1 MRWRVFPGSSDM
13 SMLSLAAAIVWSG
26 DGPVAATT
34 NVAVAW
40 KWRCSLWLSMPPT
53 NTFDRSYQR
62 YQEVTFD
69 ESYYT
74 TILMKQEVRD
84 VYIHHEMMC
93 SSVNRFVRQSVYFTS
108 VRRRT
113 TETILID
120 KVECHTII
128 VVIVWVV
135 HTYTT
140 ITIMAALTKSQKKKW
155 YNYAMFKNNLGK
167 PLWLDAGKCTVV
179 LQKALAV
186 NSQPTEQ
193 TFPELPHVI
202 IWMRFVI
209 AVVYGTVLG
218 IRNVR
223 GSIMILN
230 TVNLITFI
238 PYMYCRF
245 YLNVTMDSYSH
256 QPLFYVGLLPAV
268 ALALLIWIYFFTLH
282 HEMEIE
288 LLAKFILSNATT
300 TSISNLT
307 MLSSLSSSSDDPH
320 VMHVTG
326 VPPLTEDSEF

>member
-1 MRWRVFPGSSDM
+1 
-13 SMLSLAAAIVWSG
+13 
-26 DGPVAATT
+26 
-34 NVAVAW
+34 
-40 KWRCSLWLSMPPT
+40 
-53 NTFDRSYQR
+53 
-62 YQEVTFD
+62 
-69 ESYYT
+69 
-74 TILMKQEVRD
+74 
-84 VYIHHEMMC
+84 
-93 SSVNRFVRQSVYFTS
+93 
-108 VRRRT
+108 
-113 TETILID
+113 
-120 KVECHTII
+120 
-128 VVIVWVV
+128 
-135 HTYTT
+135 
-140 ITIMAALTKSQKKKW
+140 MAALTKSQKKKW